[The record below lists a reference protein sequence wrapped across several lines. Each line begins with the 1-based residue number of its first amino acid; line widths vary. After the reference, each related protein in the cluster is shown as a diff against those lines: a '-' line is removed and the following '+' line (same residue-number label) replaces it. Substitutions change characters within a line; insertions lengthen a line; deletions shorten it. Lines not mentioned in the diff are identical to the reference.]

1 MSSQSFRG
9 TVDADRMLGV
19 CGPMTKTRL
28 ALLVLLLPLAACDSG
43 TNYAR
48 TFGIARDAP
57 DEFRVTTRAP
67 LSMPPDFALHPPQ
80 PGATRPQEMTQ
91 RDQAAATLVPDTALS
106 GDNGA
111 MSAGQQALLQQ
122 AGPPAPANIRNQ
134 VDSTPDPSS
143 ERSLTD
149 RLMFW
154 KSPPTPGTVVDASKE
169 TQRLR
174 ANAALGQS
182 PEIGDTP
189 IIQPK
194 SSGFL
199 GSIF

>member
-1 MSSQSFRG
+1 
-9 TVDADRMLGV
+9 
-19 CGPMTKTRL
+19 MTKKRL
-28 ALLVLLLPLAACDSG
+28 ALLALLLPLAACDSG

-48 TFGIARDAP
+48 TFGLARDAP

-80 PGATRPQEMTQ
+80 PGASRPQEMTQ
-91 RDQAAATLVPDTALS
+91 RDQAAATLVPDSALS
-106 GDNGA
+106 TDSST
-111 MSAGQQALLQQ
+111 MSPGQQELLQQ
-122 AGPPAPANIRNQ
+122 AGPAAPANIRNE
-134 VDSTPDPSS
+134 VDATPDPASQ
-143 ERSLTD
+143 RSLTD

-154 KSPPTPGTVVDASKE
+154 KAPNNQGTVVDASKE